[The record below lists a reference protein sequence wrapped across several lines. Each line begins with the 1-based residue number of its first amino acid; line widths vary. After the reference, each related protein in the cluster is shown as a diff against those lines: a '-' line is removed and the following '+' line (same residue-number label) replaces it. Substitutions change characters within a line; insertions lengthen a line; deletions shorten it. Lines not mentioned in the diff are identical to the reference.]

1 MVTGAAIK
9 KLKNNIRKPGMKKY
23 FNNLIL
29 LFILL
34 IFSSAYSQD
43 MNQLNFINSLDSKGA
58 ATYGDA
64 VKLFAASE
72 GARTGSFK
80 SESAFLNAQGLALKY
95 EEDAPL
101 TRGMAALM
109 TARNLNLKGSFMYL
123 IFKIER
129 YAYRACI
136 ADSLMPGDASEFDK
150 LSGPEL
156 LELMSLISDKK
167 GNNYEKN
174 ISIGF
179 YSFFCIRSFC
189 PGHRGR

>member
-1 MVTGAAIK
+1 MNK
-9 KLKNNIRKPGMKKY
+9 YRKY
-23 FNNLIL
+23 FIV

-34 IFSSAYSQD
+34 IFSSAYAQD
-43 MNQLNFINSLDSKGA
+43 MNQLNFIHSLDSKGA

-64 VKLFAASE
+64 VKLFAAST
-72 GARTGSFK
+72 GAKTGSFA
-80 SESAFLNAQGLALKY
+80 SESALLNEQGLALNY

-109 TARNLNLKGSFMYL
+109 TAKYLNLKGSFMYL
-123 IFKIER
+123 IFNIER

-136 ADSLMPGDASEFDK
+136 ADSLMPGNGSEFDK

-167 GNNYEKN
+167 GE
-174 ISIGF
+174 
-179 YSFFCIRSFC
+179 
-189 PGHRGR
+189 